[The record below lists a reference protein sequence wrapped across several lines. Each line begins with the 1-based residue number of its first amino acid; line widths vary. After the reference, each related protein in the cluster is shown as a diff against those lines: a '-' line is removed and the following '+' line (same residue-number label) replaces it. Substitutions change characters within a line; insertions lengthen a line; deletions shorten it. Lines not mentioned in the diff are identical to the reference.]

1 MGAPAE
7 ILQEIFTVIEGGQT
21 IGQSAEII
29 QFPSD
34 NGARTFSAVNKTF
47 QGSNG
52 TGLNYWVAAVA
63 EGASAISA
71 GALMITVSIP
81 EFIAFAVPCLGI
93 AVGTGFYS
101 IDPEGWTNLALLL
114 SDAGWTVRDK
124 VVGFMVDKGIIT
136 FPPETIDILVEEL
149 TRLGVFDDS
158 SEWNG
163 EKPESFSIENYV
175 YAGDKTFLGGAVT
188 PTLVYY
194 NGTVYRSDPEVPFYE
209 ARGYYITSETPP
221 SDLKVTS
228 AADDDI
234 LRSLICSKENF
245 TAVVYGYDTT
255 DLHFTS
261 FSQTNT
267 YSYTYDNK
275 KVYYALNSFDH
286 MVIDSYGTNVD
297 NFNENIVGQLAWIIQ
312 YGEFEEGEYQEL
324 LQDGADVPDP
334 KVPVRTKYPDWLPWE
349 FPELPG
355 WRIPEAMPAL
365 YPDLIPTEVEPYQRE
380 AQNPEG
386 DDETADEGV
395 KKLEDPE
402 INPIVPISPVVPD
415 PDPETGDEGAE
426 IEDPTDEETNPD
438 PIEPD
443 PPTPITPVIP
453 VTPLPD
459 SVHSNKLFT
468 VYNPTSSQ
476 LGQLGGYLWDNDL
489 IDVLRKIWQ
498 NPLDGIISLIQVYAT
513 PVTGG
518 NSNIILG
525 YLDSGVSAPVVS
537 NQFVTIDCGSI
548 TIPEQSENCLD
559 YIPYTKME
567 LYLPFIGVTEI
578 DTNEFMAGTINVK
591 YKVDVYTGTC
601 LAEVKCTRSRDLAN
615 GTILY
620 TFNGNCSQQIPLTSG
635 DARGVLG
642 ALIGAA
648 GLGLSIAS
656 GGAAAVTGAGLLQ
669 SGARVAGGLASMTSQ
684 EMLHVGHSGNLSAN
698 AGIMGQKKPYLIIN
712 RKRAYTANS
721 YNRYYGF
728 PANKTVNPGNH
739 SGFLRLKAGRLQSA
753 ATEQEKAE
761 IYELLTHG
769 VIM

>member
-7 ILQEIFTVIEGGQT
+7 ILEEIFTVIEGGQT

-29 QFPSD
+29 QFPAD
-34 NGARTFSAVNKTF
+34 NGGRTFSAVNKLF

-52 TGLNYWVAAVA
+52 TGLNYWVAAVSQ
-63 EGASAISA
+63 GASAVSA

-93 AVGTGFYS
+93 AVGTAWYNIAPDLWDKVGEA
-101 IDPEGWTNLALLL
+101 IVN
-114 SDAGWTVRDK
+114 AGWTVNGK
-124 VVGFMVDKGIIT
+124 VVAFMTDNGIIT
-136 FPPETIDILVEEL
+136 FPPEAIELLKDELIATGAFEHGAQLPEYEPAPTEGIRVESNVSVGDMFYYLIGKIPNMVTFTSEAKAQLSSILLAYNDYTSLGAIDPYPGYPQPTHGPIMQINPPAEYVSTSRPAVSYVIDMARRFVDGITEITSVTISPGYLA
-149 TRLGVFDDS
+149 
-158 SEWNG
+158 
-163 EKPESFSIENYV
+163 SFSEYFQGEYRNGNVTCASSVNGTTIENNN
-175 YAGDKTFLGGAVT
+175 LQQGGIYPAE
-188 PTLVYY
+188 
-194 NGTVYRSDPEVPFYE
+194 GVPF
-209 ARGYYITSETPP
+209 R
-221 SDLKVTS
+221 
-228 AADDDI
+228 
-234 LRSLICSKENF
+234 
-245 TAVVYGYDTT
+245 TT
-255 DLHFTS
+255 
-261 FSQTNT
+261 
-267 YSYTYDNK
+267 
-275 KVYYALNSFDH
+275 
-286 MVIDSYGTNVD
+286 
-297 NFNENIVGQLAWIIQ
+297 
-312 YGEFEEGEYQEL
+312 
-324 LQDGADVPDP
+324 
-334 KVPVRTKYPDWLPWE
+334 YPDWLPWE
-349 FPELPG
+349 FPDLPG
-355 WRIPEAMPAL
+355 WQIPEVMPAL
-365 YPDLIPTEVEPYQRE
+365 YPDLIPVETEPYQRE

-386 DDETADEGV
+386 DDDTADEGV
-395 KKLEDPE
+395 KKLENPE
-402 INPIVPISPVVPD
+402 INPEIPIPPPLPD
-415 PDPETGDEGAE
+415 PDPETGDEGAD
-426 IEDPTDEETNPD
+426 IENPTDEETSPD
-438 PIEPD
+438 PIDPD

-489 IDVLRKIWQ
+489 IDILRKIWQ

-548 TIPEQSENCLD
+548 VIPEQSENCLD

-591 YKVDVYTGTC
+591 YKIDVYTGTC

-669 SGARVAGGLASMTSQ
+669 SGARVAGGLASLTSQ

-728 PANKTVNPGNH
+728 PANKTVSPGNH

>member
-7 ILQEIFTVIEGGQT
+7 ILEEIFTVIEGGQT

-29 QFPSD
+29 QFPAD
-34 NGARTFSAVNKTF
+34 NGARTFPAINKFF

-52 TGLNYWVAAVA
+52 TGLNYWVAAVSQ
-63 EGASAISA
+63 GASAVSA

-93 AVGTGFYS
+93 AVGTAWYNIAPDLWDNVGEA
-101 IDPEGWTNLALLL
+101 IVN
-114 SDAGWTVRDK
+114 AGWTINGK
-124 VVGFMVDKGIIT
+124 VVAFMTDNGIIT
-136 FPPETIDILVEEL
+136 FPPEAIELLKDELVAEGAFEHGAQLPEYEPAPTTGIRVESNVSVRDMFYYGLSKIPNMVTFTSEAKAQLSSILLAYNDYTSIIQTDGYPGHASPSYGAMMQINPPEEYVSTSRPPVSYTIEIGRRFVDGITEIVSVNISGPNSY
-149 TRLGVFDDS
+149 LGRFTEYFQGEYTDDNYICAS
-158 SEWNG
+158 SVNG
-163 EKPESFSIENYV
+163 TAIENNN
-175 YAGDKTFLGGAVT
+175 LQQGGIYPAE
-188 PTLVYY
+188 
-194 NGTVYRSDPEVPFYE
+194 GVPF
-209 ARGYYITSETPP
+209 R
-221 SDLKVTS
+221 
-228 AADDDI
+228 
-234 LRSLICSKENF
+234 
-245 TAVVYGYDTT
+245 TT
-255 DLHFTS
+255 
-261 FSQTNT
+261 
-267 YSYTYDNK
+267 
-275 KVYYALNSFDH
+275 
-286 MVIDSYGTNVD
+286 
-297 NFNENIVGQLAWIIQ
+297 
-312 YGEFEEGEYQEL
+312 
-324 LQDGADVPDP
+324 
-334 KVPVRTKYPDWLPWE
+334 YPDWLPWE
-349 FPELPG
+349 FPDIPG
-355 WRIPEAMPAL
+355 WQIPQVMPVA
-365 YPDLIPTEVEPYQRE
+365 YPDLLPVETEPYQE
-380 AQNPEG
+380 PAQNPEG
-386 DDETADEGV
+386 DDDTADEGV
-395 KKLEDPE
+395 KKLEDPKTNPE
-402 INPIVPISPVVPD
+402 ISNAPEVPD
-415 PDPETGDEGAE
+415 PDPETGDEGAD
-426 IEDPTDEETNPD
+426 IDNPADEESAPD

-443 PPTPITPVIP
+443 PPVPITPVIP

-468 VYNPTSSQ
+468 VYNPSSSQ
-476 LGQLGGYLWDNDL
+476 LGQLGGYLWDDDL
-489 IDVLRKIWQ
+489 IDILRKIWQ

-525 YLDSGVSAPVVS
+525 YLDSGVSAPVVT
-537 NQFVTIDCGSI
+537 NQFATIDCGSI
-548 TIPEQSENCLD
+548 TINEQSENCLD
-559 YIPYTKME
+559 YIPYTKLE

-591 YKVDVYTGTC
+591 YKIDVYTGTC
-601 LAEVKCTRSRDLAN
+601 LAEVKCTRNRDLAN

-712 RKRAYTANS
+712 RKRAYNANS